1 MKSAQHRAR
10 HTKGSINRDLLWD
23 LFSNWM
29 VERCFLHD
37 HACHLCSVINHVEFG
52 GDEQRRGSF
61 AGRELRM
68 KGSLFLQMLPELAKA
83 LDISMPL
90 GA

>member
-1 MKSAQHRAR
+1 MLSLGVMSREEGALQE
-10 HTKGSINRDLLWD
+10 GI
-23 LFSNWM
+23 
-29 VERCFLHD
+29 
-37 HACHLCSVINHVEFG
+37 
-52 GDEQRRGSF
+52 F

>member
-1 MKSAQHRAR
+1 MNS
-10 HTKGSINRDLLWD
+10 T
-23 LFSNWM
+23 
-29 VERCFLHD
+29 
-37 HACHLCSVINHVEFG
+37 HVVCQIVLGTMEK
-52 GDEQRRGSF
+52 EK